1 MSHACYLGTLANDGF
16 KPSQVAR
23 YINTKHLGHKDKRF
37 KKKKKKDVMER
48 AI

>member
-1 MSHACYLGTLANDGF
+1 MSHAYYLETVANDGL

-23 YINTKHLGHKDKRF
+23 YINTKHLGHKDKLF
-37 KKKKKKDVMER
+37 KKKKKDVMER